1 MSSTITKKI
10 TLAIL
15 FALITITVQG
25 QIIMSGTVK
34 TDKGVSLV
42 GAYINVE
49 GTKIAT
55 LTDLDGNYTLTVPQE
70 YEDYDVSIN
79 YAGYLAE
86 TIKASSGRADIVL
99 KYRETQ
105 EIAAMYVSTQKR
117 LQRNIDVPITLSVLD
132 SSRIRQSA
140 IYSIEDVAQTVPGFV
155 ISAPSVQYPVYSI
168 RGVASDEPY
177 SYGQSRIS
185 VFMDGVS
192 ISRMQ
197 ASFLDHYDMERV
209 EVSKGPQGTLYGR
222 GAEIGAVEFIRN
234 KPTDEFGV
242 DIAMLYGNYNQR
254 KVVGVLNTPAGKSF
268 ANRLAFQYNAYDGII
283 KNNTGG
289 RLNGKNTIAVRNS
302 STFHFGSKTD
312 LNLVFDMQND
322 DAPGYAYLSKT
333 RFNRNGEIIET
344 DRSPFDDAFLTH
356 GDDELYFKRKTGG
369 VLMHL
374 DSELGDHFKLSSIT
388 GLRAYDSKESF
399 DADGTLINIIEGGQY
414 AKGQQVSQEL
424 RLDWQSANN
433 KLNGFVGA
441 SYFYEKTQHSYKLRG
456 NFHYIYANVVG
467 KSMRASLASMPES
480 IINGIQNGI
489 TGLINMGKEKYAD
502 YSTQMDELCVKL
514 NNMIAER
521 IKTRMDQQ
529 FSQWFDVISWDKTPD
544 FYNDTRNLVSNV
556 MLETLTELVESDEFA
571 KNMVGALSGGSIEGL
586 VSKFDIGESISNLKA
601 YSCAE
606 LTNNHFEE
614 EVDYNRNHEASVF
627 ADFTWNFA
635 PKFYLTLGIR
645 GTYETVYTGYYS
657 GSDAAPILGSII
669 YTNTKGETVWT
680 DHNNYKSWVG
690 RAVLNYMVDTTHN
703 IFLSVSKG
711 RRPGM
716 VYFDFKPDKVI
727 NLSPE
732 MTYNYELGIKGIS
745 RYGHFSYTAAVYYFD
760 WKHFQTVI
768 AGLGT
773 SENGALSYIYDD
785 NGLAYGVGAEFSGVY
800 AFNPNVGVFADF
812 TYCGG
817 HFGDKDMNGKAQDN
831 AGNQFAMMPQFM
843 YDMGF
848 NWRHALPGNKCI
860 YFYPS
865 FYTQSKVFFDDSNTP
880 EYTQGAYIIF
890 NANAGFQWTK
900 RHITYDVG
908 ISGRNITNTQ
918 YLIDGGNVGEVVGM
932 PTYSTGRPAMFYLS
946 FRMHIK

>member
-1 MSSTITKKI
+1 MSKSSIITTKLLLAAL
-10 TLAIL
+10 LAI
-15 FALITITVQG
+15 ITVAAQA
-25 QIIMSGTVK
+25 QITMSGSVK
-34 TDKGVSLV
+34 TEKGVNLV

-49 GTKIAT
+49 GTNIAT

-70 YEDYDVSIN
+70 YEDYDVTIN
-79 YAGYLAE
+79 YAGYLVE

-105 EIAAMYVSTQKR
+105 EITAMYVSTQKR

-234 KPTDEFGV
+234 KPTDEFEV
-242 DIAMLYGNYNQR
+242 DVTMQYGNHNQR

-268 ANRLAFQYNAYDGII
+268 ANRLAFQYNAYDGVI
-283 KNNTGG
+283 KNTTGG

-302 STFHFGSKTD
+302 STFHFGSNTD
-312 LNLVFDMQND
+312 LNLVFDFQND

-333 RFNRNGEIIET
+333 QFNSNGEIIDT
-344 DRSPFDDAFLTH
+344 DRSPFADAILTYKD
-356 GDDELYFKRKTGG
+356 GELYYKRKTGG
-369 VLMHL
+369 VLIHL
-374 DSELGDHFKLSSIT
+374 DTELGGNFKLSSIT
-388 GLRAYDSKESF
+388 GIRAYDSKESF
-399 DADGTLINIIEGGQY
+399 DADGNLMNIIDGGQY
-414 AKGQQVSQEL
+414 AKGQQASQEL
-424 RLDWQSANN
+424 RLDWESTN
-433 KLNGFVGA
+433 KKLTGFVGA

-456 NFHYIYANVVG
+456 NFHYIYASVVG
-467 KSMRASLASMPES
+467 RSMRTSLASLPDQ
-480 IINGIQNGI
+480 IIAGVQNGI
-489 TGLINMGKEKYAD
+489 TGVINMGKEKYAA
-502 YSTQMDELCVKL
+502 YSTQMDELCSKL
-514 NNMIAER
+514 NNLIAER
-521 IKTRMDQQ
+521 IKAQMDQQ
-529 FSQWFDVISWDKTPD
+529 FSQWFDVIYWEKTPD

-556 MLETLTELVESDEFA
+556 LLETFNEVVESDELA
-571 KNMVGALSGGSIEGL
+571 KNMVGALGGVEGL
-586 VSKFDIGESISNLKA
+586 VSKFDIGQSISSLQA
-601 YSCAE
+601 YSGAE
-606 LTNNHFEE
+606 LADRHFEE

-635 PKFYLTLGIR
+635 PKFYLTLGLR

-690 RAVLNYMVDTTHN
+690 RVVLNYMVDTTHN
-703 IFLSVSKG
+703 IFLSASKG

-800 AFNPNVGVFADF
+800 AFNQNVNIFADF

-817 HFGDKDMNGKAQDN
+817 HFGDKDMNGNAQDN
-831 AGNQFAMMPQFM
+831 AGNQFSMMPQFI
-843 YDMGF
+843 YDMGL
-848 NWRHALPGNKCI
+848 NWRHALPGNKYI
-860 YFYPS
+860 YFHPS
-865 FYTQSKVFFDDSNTP
+865 FYTQSKVFFDDTNNP
-880 EYTQGAYIIF
+880 NFVQGAYIIF

-900 RHITYDVG
+900 RRITYDIG

-932 PTYSTGRPAMFYLS
+932 PTYSTGRPAMFYVS
-946 FRMHIK
+946 YRMHIK